1 MFQDRQDAGRKL
13 GELLK
18 HKLKNDDHIILGL
31 PRGGVVVAEEVAK
44 TLHAPLDLLCPRKL
58 GAPLNPELAIG
69 AVGPSGTLFLF
80 KDLIERLHVSQD
92 YLSKKQSEETQE
104 AKRRMIVFRPHKSP
118 LSLKGK
124 TAVIVDDGLAT
135 GATMRVAILEAR
147 QSHARKVVMAIPV
160 APRDTFEELKHLADE
175 SYCLEIP
182 QDFWA
187 VGQFY
192 SDFEQVSDEEVLNIM
207 KRPVC

>member
-80 KDLIERLHVSQD
+80 KDLIDRLHISQD
-92 YLSKKQSEETQE
+92 YLLKKQAEEIQE
-104 AKRRMIVFRPHKSP
+104 AKRRMVAFRPHKSP

-124 TAVIVDDGLAT
+124 TVLIVDDGLAT
-135 GATMRVAILEAR
+135 GATMRVAISEAKHL
-147 QSHARKVVMAIPV
+147 QAKKVVMAVPV
-160 APRDTFEELKHLADE
+160 APCDTFEELQQLTDE

-182 QDFWA
+182 QDFLA

-192 SDFEQVSDEEVLNIM
+192 TDFDQISDAEVLNIM
-207 KRPVC
+207 KRSL

>member
-1 MFQDRQDAGRKL
+1 MFQDRKDAGKKL
-13 GELLK
+13 GGLLNL
-18 HKLKNDDHIILGL
+18 KLKNNDLIILGL
-31 PRGGVVVAEEVAK
+31 PRGGVIVAEEVAK
-44 TLHAPLDLLCPRKL
+44 ILHAPLDLLCPRKL
-58 GAPLNPELAIG
+58 GAPLNPELALG

-92 YLSKKQSEETQE
+92 YLLKKQSEEIQE
-104 AKRRMIVFRPHKSP
+104 AKRRMIVFRPQKPP

-124 TAVIVDDGLAT
+124 TAIIVDDGLAT

-147 QSHARKVVMAIPV
+147 QCHAKKVVMAIPV
-160 APRDTFEELKHLADE
+160 APNDTFEELKQLADE

-192 SDFEQVSDEEVLNIM
+192 SDFDQISDEEVLNIM
-207 KRPVC
+207 KNPVN